1 MKILKVLVTNARR
14 RKAIPIIR
22 SLANGG
28 MYVVCGDS
36 DRSAVGFFSRGCHER
51 LIYPRVHSGAFLDF
65 LLDWLARN
73 PCDVI
78 FPLDDDVLELLCLNR
93 HRLPNPAALLAPD
106 AETVQH
112 VNDKGWLISHAAGL
126 GIAVPR
132 TTVIASPADLVN
144 LDPLALPAIVKP
156 ARGSGGRGVIK
167 VQQGDQLQGVCRNAL
182 AAGRALL
189 VQEVIPAQGH
199 GLGYFA
205 LYDRRGQLVAQ
216 FMHRRLR
223 EYPLDGGPSTLREG
237 IWDESLACVA
247 RRLLES
253 LQWVGLAMVEF
264 KEDTRDG
271 IPKLMEINPR
281 FWGSV
286 ALPIFS
292 GVDFPVLAA
301 CVTAGRAVQPVL
313 HYETGKKARWLW
325 PGDVL
330 HFVASLKRGQW
341 TRPFFNFFDAATCDD
356 MLSLRDPLPAVLF
369 TLECLKKAVRGR

>member
-1 MKILKVLVTNARR
+1 MKTLKVLVTNARR

-22 SLANGG
+22 SLAHGG

-36 DRSAVGFFSRGCHER
+36 DRSAVGFFSRCCHER
-51 LIYPRVHSGAFLDF
+51 LLYPKVQGGAFLNF
-65 LLDWLARN
+65 LLPWLSEN
-73 PCDVI
+73 HCDVI
-78 FPLDDDVLELLCLNR
+78 LPLDDDVLELLCRNR
-93 HRLPNPAALLAPD
+93 HRLPNAEALLAPD

-112 VNDKGWLISHAAGL
+112 VNDKGWLISYAARL

-132 TTVIASPADLVN
+132 TTVIASPADLVHPG
-144 LDPLALPAIVKP
+144 PLAFPVIVKP
-156 ARGSGGRGVIK
+156 VRGSGGRGLTRVN
-167 VQQGDQLQGVCRNAL
+167 DMNQLKSICREGF
-182 AAGRALL
+182 AAGQAFL

-205 LYDRRGQLVAQ
+205 LYDRKGQLVAQ

-223 EYPLDGGPSTLREG
+223 EYPLEGGPSTLREG
-237 IWDESLACVA
+237 IWDASLAGVA

-253 LQWVGLAMVEF
+253 LKWVGLAMVEF
-264 KEDTRDG
+264 KEDPRDG

-301 CVTAGRAVQPVL
+301 RVTAGFPVQPVL
-313 HYETGKKARWLW
+313 RYETGKKARWLW

-330 HFVASLKRGQW
+330 HFVASLKRGRW
-341 TRPFFNFFDAATCDD
+341 TRHFFRFFDTATCDD
-356 MLSLRDPLPAVLF
+356 MLSIRDPLPSILF
-369 TLECLKKAVRGR
+369 TMECLRKAVRGR